1 MSKTII
7 IDRYKLQNIEELSIR
22 EAKEMFHHI
31 FEFICES
38 CDNLDIEQPDWDDAF
53 MHWIGLRDIEV

>member
-1 MSKTII
+1 MNKTII

-38 CDNLDIEQPDWDDAF
+38 CDNLDIEQPDWDN
-53 MHWIGLRDIEV
+53 